1 MLAVLLAAAPT
12 YAAAYYHP
20 DDVARVSTVFNAA
33 ADRLGPMFDEHQAQ
47 LTKVGTSLEEL
58 ELGVALLGPSCP
70 ESTRAWALETRKH
83 VTGQFLIVQ
92 KHVDGIQD
100 GYATAFGDA
109 LTRALP
115 KVPGGVTA
123 TQCQTK
129 GPSFGP
135 AMGPSTSCSGD
146 DLNGAIAKVI
156 DADPVL
162 QKAVADLNGA
172 AWPGLA
178 AAPAPQP
185 VVPITGDANWMNLGA
200 VAKALVPETLSA
212 AKDSLEADL
221 EGLREGLLSRDP
233 QALAAA
239 QAKKDA
245 YLAKLTASGT
255 TLRALLD
262 DAVRGKKK
270 GTPAIGYCANPA
282 GLGGCPGTEVTDAMI
297 AELRADP
304 KLTKAIDK
312 AF

>member
-1 MLAVLLAAAPT
+1 MLAVLLAAAPA

-20 DDVARVSTVFNAA
+20 DEVARVSTVFNAA
-33 ADRLGPMFDEHQAQ
+33 AERLGPMFDEHQAQ
-47 LTKVGTSLEEL
+47 LTKVGVSLEEL

-70 ESTRAWALETRKH
+70 EATRAWALETRKQ
-83 VTGQFLIVQ
+83 VTGQFLLVQ

-100 GYATAFGDA
+100 GYASAFGDA
-109 LTRALP
+109 LARALP
-115 KVPGGVTA
+115 KVPGGTSA
-123 TQCQTK
+123 TQCQAK
-129 GPSFGP
+129 GPAFGP
-135 AMGPSTSCSGD
+135 TMGKSTSCSGD
-146 DLNGAIAKVI
+146 DLNAAIAKVI

-172 AWPGLA
+172 AWPELA
-178 AAPAPQP
+178 IQPAPQP

-233 QALAAA
+233 QALATA

-255 TLRALLD
+255 ALRALLD